1 MEKLNAAVLVIGDEI
16 LSGRTEDANINPIAR
31 TLAGLGIDLEEVRI
45 VPDDEGRI
53 IEAVNAL
60 RKRYTY
66 VFTTGGIG
74 PTHDDITAEAIAKAF
89 DVPIEENPEAL
100 SLLSAHY
107 TYPKELNEARRRM
120 ARIPK
125 GGSLIKNPL
134 SGAPGFQI
142 GNVFVFAGVPSIMRA
157 MLEEVAPRLKTG
169 TPVKS
174 CAIASHL
181 PEGAF
186 ALQLGEI
193 QKRHSTVSI
202 GSYPSFEAGK
212 PESAL
217 VVRGREPG
225 EVEAAAQEIEAM
237 LQLLGDHPE
246 KLE

>member
-1 MEKLNAAVLVIGDEI
+1 MEELSAAVLVIGDEI
-16 LSGRTEDANINPIAR
+16 LSGRTEDANINPIAL

-60 RKRYTY
+60 RDRYTY

-100 SLLSAHY
+100 SLLLAHY
-107 TYPKELNEARRRM
+107 TFPKELNEARRRM

-125 GGSLIKNPL
+125 GARLIKNPL

-169 TPVKS
+169 TAVKS
-174 CAIASHL
+174 CTITSHL

-186 ALQLGEI
+186 ALQLGDI

-202 GSYPSFEAGK
+202 GSYPSFDEGK
-212 PESAL
+212 PQSTL
-217 VVRGREPG
+217 VVRGRDPG
-225 EVEAAAQEIEAM
+225 EVEAAAQEIEKM
-237 LQLLGDHPE
+237 LRLLGDISE
-246 KLE
+246 RLD